1 LIQAQCKI
9 FHSCIDQAK
18 AVANLPATTSVAP
31 TKSTANAALQMRCI
45 FGGAGGR
52 STSSVG
58 NEPANKKR
66 QNLRRSKG
74 FDNGRRP

>member
-1 LIQAQCKI
+1 
-9 FHSCIDQAK
+9 
-18 AVANLPATTSVAP
+18 
-31 TKSTANAALQMRCI
+31 MRCI